1 MDNNQQNDFNYNES
15 NSRPESYGSNQS
27 GTFRNANGTYHI
39 PVWLIIVGFVLNWLL
54 GLGLLIARLCED
66 KPSQKGSS
74 QAGGKNIK
82 KKKANVKDI
91 LMV

>member
-54 GLGLLIARLCED
+54 GLGKILRRKKQTLKLFSWFWEFLLWWAE
-66 KPSQKGSS
+66 
-74 QAGGKNIK
+74 
-82 KKKANVKDI
+82 
-91 LMV
+91 